1 MLPCQI
7 LVELFESHFIY
18 LKSPILY
25 LYLSVQYIIISLE
38 NLKILGCGIE
48 QLTKSVIDGRTGS

>member
-7 LVELFESHFIY
+7 LVELFKSRFIS
-18 LKSPILY
+18 LTSAILY

-38 NLKILGCGIE
+38 NLKIMKCGIE
-48 QLTKSVIDGRTGS
+48 KLTKSMIYGRT